1 MKEYLDIVNEYG
13 EPTGETVERSIAHLE
28 GIPHRT
34 SHLWVVRRKNGG
46 IEILLQKRSF
56 NKSFPGCYDISSAG
70 HIPAGDEF
78 IPSAIRELKEELG
91 ITADESELVY
101 CGDRFIV
108 WDDVFFGKPYHDR
121 QYTRVFLIWLDLEES
136 QFTLQEEEVDSIRWM
151 DLEECIEGVRNGSFE
166 NCIALEELD
175 MVRRKALEMIA
186 VSVEQMRRSDAY
198 TIEHFVP
205 GKELMYR
212 AAKGVYDAYDGWT
225 GRAIAIIVGG
235 GNNGGDGYALAGI
248 LKREGIDSVIY
259 KVSEK
264 MTDDGRYYHDIAADL
279 GVKICSFAEDT
290 DLSPYDIVVD
300 CILGT
305 GFRGD
310 VRGLAADAIK
320 AVNESNAYVISVDIN
335 SGMNGDTGEASTA
348 VRSDLTVSI
357 GYYKQGLFRGQAEE
371 YIGKLVNTDIGIVL
385 I

>member
-28 GIPHRT
+28 GVSHRT

-46 IEILLQKRSF
+46 IEILLQKRSDC
-56 NKSFPGCYDISSAG
+56 KSFPGCYDISSAG

-91 ITADESELVY
+91 ITADESELVC
-101 CGDRFIV
+101 CGDRYIV

-166 NCIALEELD
+166 NCIAIEELD

-186 VSVEQMRRSDAY
+186 VSIEQMRRSDAY

-225 GRAIAIIVGG
+225 GRSIAIIVGG

-357 GYYKQGLFRGQAEE
+357 GYYKQGLFKGQAEE